1 MKALHIRKR
10 FILTVLCAI
19 LLIMLCAPIYSQKSS
34 QNQGFDNA
42 ARIDIH
48 NRRKAENSVTIIEPN
63 LSAETKINY
72 PSWCKSKSG
81 QCAKIE
87 GKVNSKWKTFVIKF
101 KVNGDGNVTVMLRGP
116 DVSKNGK
123 RYPLYVDYR
132 AVSLNQ
138 HKLLDESTSFWH
150 DKPYKHTL
158 KMKNGEIAE
167 LKFAARSH
175 VLSWRELSN
184 SVNYLLLFS
193 VLVLSFLLSYKAVQY
208 VSKFKLME
216 NYSRIDIVFVVVFVA
231 LLFVPMSRIST
242 AQKSMQENRMLAK
255 YPQLLTKSLNL
266 EYGRQFEKW
275 FNDRFFGRDLLI
287 NIYSFIKMDMSRVY
301 VNGEAKLLKSNN
313 WMFSGSTMNMPKSP
327 EVIAENLRKFNK
339 IMQQEDIDFY
349 VLFVPPKRE
358 VYHEY
363 IADYCED
370 ISARQEFNQW
380 MKNMVKSKE
389 FSVIYPYEEL
399 RHARHDDFVYFKQ
412 THHWTDW
419 GAYTGYKAL
428 MNAIKKDYPDIHI
441 VSLKEYK
448 KFKSK
453 LLRESWSREFGCGQ
467 TTTLLKI
474 SNDYAMKH
482 LLKDDYVYYDNK
494 HMIIPE
500 IVDKD
505 YVKSKYYKNTR
516 LKNAPR
522 AMVIGTSQ
530 NENLMQFLPYSF
542 SELIFYRMNNVRKVK
557 SFEEFKI
564 LKRFHQKIADF
575 KPDIL
580 VLSVTTSNVAFG
592 LENMMKD

>member
-116 DVSKNGK
+116 DVSKKGK

-275 FNDRFFGRDLLI
+275 FNDRFFGREEIIRIHTDI
-287 NIYSFIKMDMSRVY
+287 MYNINNIYQNNKAMFFK
-301 VNGEAKLLKSNN
+301 KSG
-313 WMFSGSTMNMPKSP
+313 WMFGKPLAINCPSN
-327 EVIAENLRKFNK
+327 
-339 IMQQEDIDFY
+339 QEI
-349 VLFVPPKRE
+349 E
-358 VYHEY
+358 Q
-363 IADYCED
+363 
-370 ISARQEFNQW
+370 ISAAIKKFDNFCEKNNIRLYIIVVPQKGGIYKELLQDYGYDTKKEIEFRDYIKQIQKSLSKKRIVRPHGE
-380 MKNMVKSKE
+380 MRKGQKN
-389 FSVIYPYEEL
+389 
-399 RHARHDDFVYFKQ
+399 DFVFFKQ
-412 THHWTDW
+412 AHHWTDY
-419 GAYTGYKAL
+419 GAYLGYELLAERILQDFKEF
-428 MNAIKKDYPDIHI
+428 KK
-441 VSLKEYK
+441 VSLHD
-448 KFKSK
+448 FKLSHSNLVRDDWNRKYNRGHTSK
-453 LLRESWSREFGCGQ
+453 LLNITDKPDAEILN
-467 TTTLLKI
+467 TI
-474 SNDYAMKH
+474 YN
-482 LLKDDYVYYDNK
+482 YYDPKQPDAITKKQQRYIKLFKNK
-494 HMIIPE
+494 AAPNN
-500 IVDKD
+500 
-505 YVKSKYYKNTR
+505 YR
-516 LKNAPR
+516 LFMTGN
-522 AMVIGTSQ
+522 SQ
-530 NENLMQFLPYSF
+530 NENLLQFMVSSVKEIKYLRLNMGQQSHEEQFKFIKYYKK
-542 SELIFYRMNNVRKVK
+542 EL
-557 SFEEFKI
+557 
-564 LKRFHQKIADF
+564 LDF
-575 KPDIL
+575 KPDIM
-580 VLSVTTSNVAFG
+580 VVTISDSTLKLLRDFV
-592 LENMMKD
+592 KD